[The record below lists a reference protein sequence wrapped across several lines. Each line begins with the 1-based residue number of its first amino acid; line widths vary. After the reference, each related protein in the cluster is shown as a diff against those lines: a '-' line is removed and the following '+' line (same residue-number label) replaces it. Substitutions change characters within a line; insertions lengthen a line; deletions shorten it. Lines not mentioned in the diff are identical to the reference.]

1 MRPGTREVKDW
12 EEAVQRLVRI
22 IGVQGVLQLEAQ
34 IRAVVEGTGYGAVQV
49 EIRDGKPS
57 MINVTIHTKF
67 DFNTR

>member
-1 MRPGTREVKDW
+1 MEDW
-12 EEAVQRLVRI
+12 EEAVQRLVRM

-57 MINVTIHTKF
+57 MINTQSHLK
-67 DFNTR
+67 